1 MTLRNKLLS
10 AFLVLAVLFVFV
22 APIGPVPGFF
32 IGGKETPVPNEWP
45 DTSGVNEIL
54 LKVPGTPARV
64 VVIWLIQVEG
74 TIYVVGNAD
83 SGWVQRIGE
92 QGPVSMRLEGNTYA
106 LQANRTT
113 ENLADIVTAYK
124 DKYRPNYPD
133 IVAGFPSL
141 EEAKDGFAVF
151 RLSAPAS

>member
-1 MTLRNKLLS
+1 MTLRNKLVS
-10 AFLVLAVLFVFV
+10 ALLVLAVVFVFV

-32 IGGKETPVPNEWP
+32 IGGKATSVPSEWP
-45 DTSGVNEIL
+45 DTARVNEIL

-64 VVIWLIQVEG
+64 VVIWLVQVEG
-74 TIYVVGNAD
+74 SIYVVGNAD

-92 QGPVSMRLEGNTYA
+92 QGAVAMRLEGNTYA
-106 LQANRTT
+106 LQANRVR
-113 ENLADIVTAYK
+113 ENLPGIVTAYK

-151 RLSAPAS
+151 RLTAPAD

>member
-92 QGPVSMRLEGNTYA
+92 QGSVSYASRGQHLRLASQSNGGKSGGYCDG
-106 LQANRTT
+106 LQ
-113 ENLADIVTAYK
+113 
-124 DKYRPNYPD
+124 
-133 IVAGFPSL
+133 G
-141 EEAKDGFAVF
+141 
-151 RLSAPAS
+151 